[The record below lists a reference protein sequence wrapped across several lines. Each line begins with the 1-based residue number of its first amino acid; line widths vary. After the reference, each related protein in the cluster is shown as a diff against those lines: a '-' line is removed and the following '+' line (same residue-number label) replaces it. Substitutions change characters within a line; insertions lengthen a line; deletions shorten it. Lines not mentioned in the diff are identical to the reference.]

1 MILNKNSLLLISLI
15 LSQQG
20 LAAETLEQ
28 TFAVAIANNQR
39 IIAAQAD
46 SQAAEQQ
53 LFAAQGQRH
62 PQLNISTGYTQL
74 SETPSANASIVGQ
87 RLNSQLR
94 RQVV

>member
-46 SQAAEQQ
+46 S
-53 LFAAQGQRH
+53 
-62 PQLNISTGYTQL
+62 
-74 SETPSANASIVGQ
+74 
-87 RLNSQLR
+87 
-94 RQVV
+94 